1 MTNTKS
7 FIQFGSVGETASFT
21 EPSSWKKIGR
31 LVAAKQLD
39 TLTLVWVVCR
49 DRFEDGHVVA
59 LVDANG
65 EVIRWVQ
72 YRGDCRYPSL
82 YLNKLAAERTYT
94 AMAALDNWSSV
105 QSAFSHVNDNRYF
118 FVEAA

>member
-1 MTNTKS
+1 MANTKS
-7 FIQFGSVGETASFT
+7 SIQFSSVGEAASFT
-21 EPSSWKKIGR
+21 ETASWKKLGR

-39 TLTLVWVVCR
+39 TLTLVWVVCH

-72 YRGDCRYPSL
+72 YRGDSRYPSP
-82 YLNKLAAERTYT
+82 YLNKVAAEKTYA

-105 QSAFSHVNDNRYF
+105 QSAFSCVDDNQYF